1 MSTAQHGGTMDVTPR
16 VVLVTGAARYL
27 GSRLAAILQT
37 HPSIERVIGVDMV
50 PPAPALTAALGRTEF
65 VRADI
70 RNPIIAKVINSAG
83 VDTVV
88 HMNVIATPTGAGGR
102 SAMKE
107 INVIGSMQLLAACQ
121 KAPTVHR
128 LVVKSTT
135 AVYGSSSRDPALF
148 REDTEPRALPRSGFA
163 KDAFEVE
170 GYVRG
175 FGRRRPDVS
184 VTVLR
189 FTNFIGPRVDTPLT
203 RYLSL
208 PVVPTVLGFDPR
220 LQFCAESDALEVL
233 RRATVADHPG
243 TFNVGGD
250 GVLLLSQAI
259 RRAGR
264 LSLPILP
271 PAVTAVGQVFRWFGL
286 VDVSPEQMRFLEHG
300 RVVDTTALRTIFG
313 YEPTRSTLQAFD
325 DFVAA
330 RIVPVVPPG
339 LLDRLEQVARQVTGM
354 PSAIPA
360 DNPAADDRAADN
372 PAADNR
378 EAGRCLTPG

>member
-1 MSTAQHGGTMDVTPR
+1 MDVTPR

-27 GSRLAAILQT
+27 GSRLAANLAANPAIKR
-37 HPSIERVIGVDMV
+37 IIGVDMV
-50 PPAPALTAALGRTEF
+50 APSPALTAALGRTEF

-88 HMNVIATPTGAGGR
+88 HMNVIATPSGAGGR

-121 KAPTVHR
+121 KAPTVQR

-135 AVYGSSSRDPALF
+135 AVYGSSPRDPALF
-148 REDTEPRALPRSGFA
+148 SEDMEPRALPRSGFA

-175 FGRRRPDVS
+175 FGRRRPDVT
-184 VTVLR
+184 VTMLR
-189 FTNFIGPRVDTPLT
+189 FTNFIGPDVDTPLT

-208 PVVPTVLGFDPR
+208 PVVPTVLGFDAR
-220 LQFCAESDALEVL
+220 LQFCAESDGLEVL
-233 RRATVADHPG
+233 RRATLEEHPG
-243 TFNVGGD
+243 TFNVGGE
-250 GVLLLSQAI
+250 GVVLLSQAI

-271 PAVTAVGQVFRWFGL
+271 PAVTAVGQVFRHAGL
-286 VDVSPEQMRFLEHG
+286 VDFSPEQMRFLEHG
-300 RVVDTTALRTIFG
+300 RAVDITALRTIFG
-313 YEPTRSTLQAFD
+313 YQPTKTTLQAFD

-330 RIVPVVPPG
+330 RIAPVVPPG
-339 LLDRLEQVARQVTGM
+339 LLDRLEQVARRFPGM
-354 PSAIPA
+354 PSA
-360 DNPAADDRAADN
+360 PAAVETSTAQRDK
-372 PAADNR
+372 
-378 EAGRCLTPG
+378 EASRCLTPG